1 MSLVLP
7 YGETFWSWFDAGQQ
21 ALAARVDGGAGGFR
35 GGWIGWFTY
44 EMKEESLAGYRR
56 PAKAAGERVDA
67 VWAWADRLIERS
79 EDGEWAVRGVV
90 ADNGVIGGAD
100 MLNWLQSQGVRF
112 GTPAAEFESYTA
124 DVRDVLASPA
134 VSSVTP
140 AERFPT
146 FRPRIAG
153 EEHMSRIDACREAI
167 RQGESYELN
176 QTTSFLATAD
186 SDAYSTYLRLRSFN
200 PAYYSTFI
208 SFPCIPTPK
217 GLGLHVLSS
226 SPERFLQIRK
236 GEIEMRPIKGTR
248 ARVRPGQCVCVPG
261 VGCEGKDVGSD
272 ACKAEAAREDT
283 ARGKELSE
291 DLKERAENLMVG
303 RSPTPMDIQLT
314 QTDRR
319 PHPLRPPLVLRALDR
334 QGAATHRS

>member
-1 MSLVLP
+1 MMTYTLSTRTVTLHRPSAEAVTLTLP
-7 YGETFWSWFDAGQQ
+7 GGETFWAWLNDGQQ
-21 ALAARVDGGAGGFR
+21 ALAARVSGSAGGFR

-56 PAKAAGERVDA
+56 PLAAGGARVDA
-67 VWAWADRLIERS
+67 VWAWADRLVERT
-79 EDGEWAVRGVV
+79 EDGEWRARGVV
-90 ADNGVIGGAD
+90 ADSGEFGGSG
-100 MLNWLQSQGVRF
+100 MLAWLQAHGVRF
-112 GTPAAEFESYTA
+112 GCSAAEFEDYA
-124 DVRDVLASPA
+124 GALEAVLSSPA
-134 VSSVTP
+134 VEPVTP
-140 AERFPT
+140 AAKFPT
-146 FRPRIAG
+146 FRPRITG
-153 EEHMSRIDACREAI
+153 EEHMARIDACREAI

-186 SDAYSTYLRLRSFN
+186 ADAYATYLRLRSFN

-226 SPERFLQIRK
+226 SPERFLQIRD

-261 VGCEGKDVGSD
+261 VGCGGEDKGSE
-272 ACKAEAAREDT
+272 ACRAEAEREDV

-291 DLKERAENLMVG
+291 DLKERAENLMV
-303 RSPTPMDIQLT
+303 S
-314 QTDRR
+314 
-319 PHPLRPPLVLRALDR
+319 
-334 QGAATHRS
+334 